1 MQPKLERNKEEALNE
16 EVSDKVE
23 VVAGIKVAFSTDW
36 SSLLGKSVDKD
47 TGEILESEAT
57 VVWKLGNSG
66 SVVDVEVVVCTVTNF
81 EELLAD
87 EELLFET
94 DDDDDVDES

>member
-47 TGEILESEAT
+47 TGEILESVDSLVLLDTAAVTEEEAT

-66 SVVDVEVVVCTVTNF
+66 SVVDVVVVV
-81 EELLAD
+81 
-87 EELLFET
+87 
-94 DDDDDVDES
+94 